1 MGPADRAA
9 TLPGIDRHRDAAR
22 LHQRPVGAPT
32 RRQRGGAGADAGGE
46 RSRLRRIRRA
56 RRRGRRRAGAARW
69 RRASGVARTRPALA
83 QGRTPPAG
91 DQRLCRRGLREARR
105 GPADAVGF
113 GRDPGQQP
121 RRRRGLPHPAGGCRR
136 RGGRGGAHRAAVPGD
151 GRFGA
156 GARRPVHRHLR
167 RPARGAR
174 CAPRPG
180 TGGAAADPACGAASR
195 AGGAAQG
202 AGQAGRAQHA
212 PRGPSLPGAGCPDRR
227 PEAAQ
232 PARGARQHG
241 RRPGPHRPAGH
252 GVVDGRGGGH
262 APRHPDRDP
271 HRLRHQGAAG
281 QPLLHRLGLPDR
293 FRRPGRRRTTGRGH
307 RLGPR
312 PRDRPGGRGRAGP
325 AAAGGTAEPG
335 RPGTA
340 AAVLHDAQ
348 RLGDAAGPAR
358 PLRADGP
365 RACPGGRRRPAGRP
379 AARGA
384 FRGRPG
390 GPDGLS
396 PGRPHGRAGPASIGA
411 AVSTLV
417 VIPARG
423 GSKGVPGK
431 NLARVGGVPLVARAV
446 QAAVAAGVGA
456 VVVSTDDDA
465 IAAVAEAAGA
475 RVVRRPAELA
485 GDTASSEAALLHALD
500 EHESLAGA
508 VDVLVMVQ
516 CTSPFVT
523 ASEIAECV
531 AAIGAGADSAFTAAP
546 THGFLWRRD
555 GSGQAVGVNHD
566 RATRPRRQDRT
577 PEFLETGAVYAMRTD
592 GFRDRR
598 HRFFGRTVLVETD
611 PGRVLEIDEPADL
624 ERARALAPLLDAPGA
639 GPSRADIDAV
649 VLDFDGTQTDDS
661 VQVASDGSE
670 QVRVHRG
677 DGLG

>member
-1 MGPADRAA
+1 M
-9 TLPGIDRHRDAAR
+9 
-22 LHQRPVGAPT
+22 
-32 RRQRGGAGADAGGE
+32 
-46 RSRLRRIRRA
+46 
-56 RRRGRRRAGAARW
+56 
-69 RRASGVARTRPALA
+69 
-83 QGRTPPAG
+83 
-91 DQRLCRRGLREARR
+91 
-105 GPADAVGF
+105 
-113 GRDPGQQP
+113 
-121 RRRRGLPHPAGGCRR
+121 
-136 RGGRGGAHRAAVPGD
+136 
-151 GRFGA
+151 
-156 GARRPVHRHLR
+156 
-167 RPARGAR
+167 
-174 CAPRPG
+174 
-180 TGGAAADPACGAASR
+180 
-195 AGGAAQG
+195 
-202 AGQAGRAQHA
+202 
-212 PRGPSLPGAGCPDRR
+212 
-227 PEAAQ
+227 
-232 PARGARQHG
+232 
-241 RRPGPHRPAGH
+241 
-252 GVVDGRGGGH
+252 
-262 APRHPDRDP
+262 
-271 HRLRHQGAAG
+271 
-281 QPLLHRLGLPDR
+281 
-293 FRRPGRRRTTGRGH
+293 
-307 RLGPR
+307 
-312 PRDRPGGRGRAGP
+312 
-325 AAAGGTAEPG
+325 
-335 RPGTA
+335 
-340 AAVLHDAQ
+340 
-348 RLGDAAGPAR
+348 
-358 PLRADGP
+358 
-365 RACPGGRRRPAGRP
+365 
-379 AARGA
+379 
-384 FRGRPG
+384 
-390 GPDGLS
+390 
-396 PGRPHGRAGPASIGA
+396 
-411 AVSTLV
+411 STLV
-417 VIPARG
+417 VIQARG

-555 GSGQAVGVNHD
+555 GSGQAVGINHD

-661 VQVASDGSE
+661 VQVASDGTE

-677 DGLG
+677 DGLGIAALRRAGVPVLVLSSETNPVVRARARKLGVPVLHGVDDKATVLRDWCAGEGLQPGRVLYAGNDVNDLGCFALVGWPVAVASAHPVVRDAARLVTSAPGGHGAVREIASWILGKDLDS